1 MTGFEW
7 AVWAAL
13 AVLAAIYLVGA
24 AVAAVFAVNTRPDAS
39 TAAAPGGADSLPLL
53 PPGAAETAETAE
65 AVAAGRGL
73 ALLAGIGAA
82 FTLAVALS
90 RFTSAQAWQYVAGAA
105 AMIALLVAV
114 QVFLGATTVRRSS
127 QLRRL
132 LTSAARLL
140 AGSARVLSIE
150 RVLNPGR
157 RPVVTAGSPPED
169 VTAALAQNLER
180 LERTGLEG
188 DNGELRMIK
197 AVLSM
202 DTARVREIMR
212 PRVDMVTAGADASPE
227 QLTRVINDR
236 GHSKIPIYAET
247 IDEIVGVVYARDLL
261 RLQNGNG
268 DAQTPKT
275 AREIARPAI
284 FVPESQRLE
293 QLLREFQRHRTEIA
307 IVVDEYGGVAGLV
320 TVQDLIEEIVG
331 ELVDEFD
338 RHEPDVERV
347 SEAEATMDARVPIDS
362 LNDLFGVA
370 ITAEGF
376 DTVGGLVYRELGK
389 MPVVGDTVDVQSLRI
404 AVESTMGRR
413 IRRLRVRRVPEMSDT
428 PV

>member
-1 MTGFEW
+1 MTGVEL

-24 AVAAVFAVNTRPDAS
+24 AVAAVFAVSARPDVP
-39 TAAAPGGADSLPLL
+39 TAAPPGGADSH
-53 PPGAAETAETAE
+53 PPETAGTAET
-65 AVAAGRGL
+65 VAAGRGL

-82 FTLAVALS
+82 FTVAVALS
-90 RFTSAQAWQYVAGAA
+90 RFTSARAWQYAVAAA

-114 QVFLGATTVRRSS
+114 QLFLGATPVRRNR

-132 LTSAARLL
+132 LSPAAGLL
-140 AGSARVLSIE
+140 ALSIRVLPIE
-150 RVLNPGR
+150 RVLNPGQ
-157 RPVVTAGSPPED
+157 RPVVTAGSPPGD

-188 DNGELRMIK
+188 DHGELRMIK

-212 PRVDMVTAGADASPE
+212 PRVDMVTARADASPE

-261 RLQNGNG
+261 RLQDGDRLQNG
-268 DAQTPKT
+268 DGQAPKT

-338 RHEPDVERV
+338 RNEPDVERV
-347 SEAEATMDARVPIDS
+347 SELEATMDARVPIDS

-413 IRRLRVRRVPEMSDT
+413 IRRLRVRRVAEMSDT

>member
-1 MTGFEW
+1 MTGVEF
-7 AVWAAL
+7 AVWALA
-13 AVLAAIYLVGA
+13 AVLGAVYLLGATMAAAFA
-24 AVAAVFAVNTRPDAS
+24 ADPPAGGSSDAPPDA
-39 TAAAPGGADSLPLL
+39 AGDHAGGLPV
-53 PPGAAETAETAE
+53 AAE

-73 ALLAGIGAA
+73 ALLAGTYAA
-82 FTLAVALS
+82 FALAVATS
-90 RFTSAQAWQYVAGAA
+90 RFTSAQPWQLATAAA
-105 AMIALLVAV
+105 AMLALLAALH
-114 QVFLGATTVRRSS
+114 LGLAALPARLNS

-132 LTSAARLL
+132 LAPAAMILVRTVRIPPID
-140 AGSARVLSIE
+140 RVLK
-150 RVLNPGR
+150 PGP
-157 RPVVTAGSPPED
+157 RPAATTAPPSGD
-169 VTAALAQNLER
+169 VTAVLAQD
-180 LERTGLEG
+180 LERTGPDG
-188 DNGELRMIK
+188 DSGELRMIK

-212 PRVDMVTAGADASPE
+212 PRVDMVTARADASPE

-247 IDEIVGVVYARDLL
+247 IDEIVGIVYARDLL
-261 RLQNGNG
+261 RLQDG
-268 DAQTPKT
+268 DGRAPEAAK
-275 AREIARPAI
+275 EIARPAI

-338 RHEPDVERV
+338 RNEPDVERI

-362 LNDLFGVA
+362 LNDMFGVA
-370 ITAEGF
+370 IAAEGF

-389 MPVVGDTVDVQSLRI
+389 MPVVGDIVDVQDLRI

-413 IRRLRVRRVPEMSDT
+413 IRRLRVKRVPEVSNSA
-428 PV
+428 V

>member
-1 MTGFEW
+1 MTGAEW
-7 AVWAAL
+7 AVWAAF
-13 AVLAAIYLVGA
+13 AVLAAIYLVSA
-24 AVAAVFAVNTRPDAS
+24 AVAALFAVNTRPDAS
-39 TAAAPGGADSLPLL
+39 TAAPPGGADSLPLL
-53 PPGAAETAETAE
+53 PPGAAEAAETAE

-73 ALLAGIGAA
+73 ALFAGIGAA

-90 RFTSAQAWQYVAGAA
+90 RFTSAQAWQYAA
-105 AMIALLVAV
+105 AAATMLALLVV
-114 QVFLGATTVRRSS
+114 LHLLLGATPVRRSS

-132 LTSAARLL
+132 LAPAATLL
-140 AGSARVLSIE
+140 ARSARVLPIE

-157 RPVVTAGSPPED
+157 RPAVAADSPPAD

-212 PRVDMVTAGADASPE
+212 PRVDMVTARADASPE

-261 RLQNGNG
+261 RLQNGDG
-268 DAQTPKT
+268 EAPKT
-275 AREIARPAI
+275 AREIARQAI

-362 LNDLFGVA
+362 LNELFGVA